1 MDVRVGP
8 SRKLNIEELMLLT
21 CGVGEDF
28 SEALGSSAR
37 SSKQSFLKEPNSEYS
52 IEGHAQP
59 EARIFW
65 PPDVKN

>member
-1 MDVRVGP
+1 
-8 SRKLNIEELMLLT
+8 MLLT

-37 SSKQSFLKEPNSEYS
+37 NSKQSILKEPNSEYS
-52 IEGHAQP
+52 IEGHAEP

-65 PPDVKN
+65 PPDEQS